1 MLEAFLP
8 VRKQKKKAP
17 IRKRAPLFFL
27 FIHDEERNFIFPHH
41 VMFIAGNL
49 FYIFGIMEIAAF
61 FFQTFI
67 VLFDG
72 LDLFTALDGLLADK
86 VKVIGLFSKLVQR
99 NDSNQDNDQSQP
111 PKSPFLGTFQLFRLP
126 SDMVMSPLAIPYKN
140 EPDTNRHRAIMQN
153 YLLTASLKALPALKA
168 GTVAFLILMVSPV
181 RGFLPLRA
189 LRTRASKV
197 PKPIS

>member
-1 MLEAFLP
+1 
-8 VRKQKKKAP
+8 
-17 IRKRAPLFFL
+17 
-27 FIHDEERNFIFPHH
+27 
-41 VMFIAGNL
+41 MFIAGNL

-111 PKSPFLGTFQLFRLP
+111 RRANSLALFSFFRLP
-126 SDMVMSPLAIPYKN
+126 SDMVMSPLAIPYK
-140 EPDTNRHRAIMQN
+140 T
-153 YLLTASLKALPALKA
+153 
-168 GTVAFLILMVSPV
+168 G
-181 RGFLPLRA
+181 
-189 LRTRASKV
+189 
-197 PKPIS
+197 PIPIGIGQSCKIIC

>member
-111 PKSPFLGTFQLFRLP
+111 PKSQFLGTFQLFPFAFRHG
-126 SDMVMSPLAIPYKN
+126 DVSPRDSIQK
-140 EPDTNRHRAIMQN
+140 RARYQSASGN
-153 YLLTASLKALPALKA
+153 HAKLFVDGVFESFASLESRNSSLLDFDGFA
-168 GTVAFLILMVSPV
+168 GARILAVASF
-181 RGFLPLRA
+181 A
-189 LRTRASKV
+189 
-197 PKPIS
+197 